1 MLSVFVSCIGILY
14 AFYAL
19 AAWAILDQVQPGWLT
34 TSLVLSLTAV
44 FLGAAIFGLATG
56 LMKLLDIAGG
66 DVIDDVIEEQ
76 GRTDLFLRVANDL
89 NVELAATPEAHMTE
103 EGL

>member
-1 MLSVFVSCIGILY
+1 MTVGSLCVPFRKVDQPFARIGLGARLVLVQKLLTNAAPRVLGVVSVLSVFVSCIGILY

-44 FLGAAIFGLATG
+44 FL
-56 LMKLLDIAGG
+56 
-66 DVIDDVIEEQ
+66 
-76 GRTDLFLRVANDL
+76 
-89 NVELAATPEAHMTE
+89 PEATSSMT
-103 EGL
+103 